1 MTVWYVYR
9 IVGRSNLVILSIR
22 PVVNRAVKLYK
33 KYPSWSAMETDTG
46 ISSNP
51 NISPRVGSIKIGSTT
66 YSISDLSNP
75 RSGSVQTP
83 RPVNTP
89 KQTPQPAPIVKD
101 LPNPSIEKTSN
112 TPTLNDQLMSTIT
125 QVKQYATQ
133 VMEWLKEYWWI
144 IVAVVVGFML
154 LKVIK

>member
-89 KQTPQPAPIVKD
+89 KTDPTTR
-101 LPNPSIEKTSN
+101 PNCQRSPKSVYRKTSKYAHTQRSINEYYN
-112 TPTLNDQLMSTIT
+112 TS
-125 QVKQYATQ
+125 
-133 VMEWLKEYWWI
+133 
-144 IVAVVVGFML
+144 
-154 LKVIK
+154 